1 MPCRPITTRA
11 VAARYRPARGYTL
24 IEVLVVVTIM
34 GILGA
39 LVIPSASSAG
49 SFRVQ
54 SAVRTVVSDITFAQ
68 SDAMAFQA
76 GRALMFYPD
85 ENRYVVV
92 EVTGPTLDPVNDV
105 LYGSGRAD
113 GKFEVSFDDP
123 VFGGAVLTGATFS
136 GGTNLIF
143 DEMGAP
149 VTTPGGSTPSTSGVI
164 TIEGQDASYWINI
177 DGFTGHVTT
186 GRVNP

>member
-1 MPCRPITTRA
+1 MKCRTNAPRA
-11 VAARYRPARGYTL
+11 VCRRAVSQHGYTL

-76 GRALMFYPD
+76 GRALMFFPD
-85 ENRYVVV
+85 ENRYSVV
-92 EVTGPTLDPVNDV
+92 EVTGPTLDETNDI
-105 LYGSGRAD
+105 LFGSGRDD
-113 GKFEVSFDDP
+113 GRFEVQFDDP
-123 VFGGAVLTGATFS
+123 RFGGAVLTGATFS
-136 GGTNLIF
+136 GGSNLIF
-143 DEMGAP
+143 DELGAP
-149 VTTPGGSTPSTSGVI
+149 VTTPGGTTPSSSGQI
-164 TIEGQDASYWINI
+164 TIDGPDESYWIAV

-186 GRVNP
+186 GKGTP